1 MNKQEFIKKIYSR
14 NYINRIVGKV
24 KLLGT
29 NDKTDPYS
37 FMLMRLITSLIL
49 FCLCLYNFKYGYI
62 FSPIITIIYYIFY
75 SEIVLDS
82 KIRKRTLELE
92 KEAMHFFEVLTLSLE
107 TGRNLTE
114 AIDVTTSSVGGI
126 LSDEFNEA
134 IREISFGKSMTEAL
148 SDMQERIPSDTI
160 NNVILSLTQSN
171 LFGNSIIENLYSQV
185 DYLREKRKMEIRGK
199 ISKLPTS
206 ISIISVLLFVPLL
219 MLLLLG
225 PILLE
230 LIPTLF
236 ETL

>member
-1 MNKQEFIKKIYSR
+1 MLFI
-14 NYINRIVGKV
+14 VV
-24 KLLGT
+24 
-29 NDKTDPYS
+29 
-37 FMLMRLITSLIL
+37 
-49 FCLCLYNFKYGYI
+49 LYTVKYGYI
-62 FSPIITIIYYIFY
+62 FAPLGTVIYYYLFNRT
-75 SEIVLDS
+75 VLED
-82 KIRKRTLELE
+82 KINKRTRELE
-92 KEAMHFFEVLTLSLE
+92 NEAMHFFEVLTLSLE

-114 AIDVTTSSVGGI
+114 AIDVTTSSVDGI

-134 IREISFGKSMTEAL
+134 VREISFGKSMTEAL

-230 LIPTLF
+230 LLPTLF
-236 ETL
+236 